1 MSYLYELFFIIIFIF
16 IIINHVISLKQ
27 THLFF
32 GTFLS
37 KMQPQVLLSI
47 CLILCQFQSDFAY
60 KSVTYKK
67 ASSFSASRNFTG
79 NPENYWRLWETA
91 WSFLMMMMAMMMMMM
106 MTTMNCFCCRLTD
119 ERGLFLFADGT
130 IVRDPHYCKFP
141 LRREQDLNLQ
151 KALSCFAEL
160 SCAVVITTTPRGY
173 NEFLKKYIE
182 QFLGGRISIQCY

>member
-32 GTFLS
+32 GKFLS
-37 KMQPQVLLSI
+37 KIQPQVLLSI
-47 CLILCQFQSDFAY
+47 CLILCQFQSDFTY
-60 KSVTYKK
+60 KSVAYKK
-67 ASSFSASRNFTG
+67 ASSFSASQNFTG

-106 MTTMNCFCCRLTD
+106 MMLMNCFCGRLTD
-119 ERGLFLFADGT
+119 ERGLFLFPDGT
-130 IVRDPHYCKFP
+130 IVRDPHYYRFP

-160 SCAVVITTTPRGY
+160 SCAVVITTTPRGH
-173 NEFLKKYIE
+173 NEFFKKYIE
-182 QFLGGRISIQCY
+182 QFMGGRISIQR